1 MIKSISFQS
10 SDSIV
15 YYKKLVFALINRI
28 IMLCLHKII
37 SITLNSSLQKFMY
50 KWNHIVCT
58 YRTLRSGKYLRLIHI
73 FTHQWL

>member
-10 SDSIV
+10 SDI
-15 YYKKLVFALINRI
+15 FALINRI
-28 IMLCLHKII
+28 IMLCLHIII
-37 SITLNSSLQKFMY
+37 SVTLNSSLQKFMY

-73 FTHQWL
+73 FTDQWL